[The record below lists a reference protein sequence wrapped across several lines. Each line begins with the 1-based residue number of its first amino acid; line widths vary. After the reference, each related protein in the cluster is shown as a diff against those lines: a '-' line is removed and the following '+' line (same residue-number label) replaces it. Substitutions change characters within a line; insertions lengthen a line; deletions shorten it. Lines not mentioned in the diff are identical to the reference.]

1 MLDKDTVERI
11 ARERYDVKYD
21 MTSIFSDEFRCPIL
35 QRGYLLKDE
44 LIEIVGWKAARQKP
58 NAERNEPRLVEDVTR
73 QAFAA
78 DDPGFAAWT
87 LRYLAGVATRMASAI
102 LTVYNPCRYTVM
114 DVRAWATLE
123 SEGLLPELGLSPD
136 MDLNYCDTYGSYLSA
151 CKCLASRLGVSLRT
165 LDRCLWALNGELP
178 EELGW

>member
-11 ARERYDVKYD
+11 ARDRYDVKYD
-21 MTSIFSDEFRCPIL
+21 TTSIFSDEFRCPIL

-44 LIEIVGWKAARQKP
+44 LIEIVGWKAPRRKT
-58 NAERNEPRLVEDVTR
+58 NAPRNDPLLVEDVTR
-73 QAFAA
+73 LAFAA
-78 DDPGFAAWT
+78 DDPRFAAWM
-87 LRYLAGVATRMASAI
+87 LCYLEGVWVRMASAI
-102 LTVYNPCRYTVM
+102 LTVYDPRKYTVM

-123 SEGLLPELGLSPD
+123 RMGLPKLGLSPD